1 MSKRSRQERKE
12 KASLIEIKITP
23 PSLTGLMGSVPC
35 VVCGSRES
43 LRHSGI
49 LPNDPAKCRDGSGTG
64 QDPPGSLQLM
74 PELFGAGGGAD
85 HLSANGVVEAATS
98 RSWDLAGERLKDEL
112 IGALF
117 QKDAG
122 AEAKTPGQ
130 RPKRKRKKTYRGI
143 AVPLRSIKYVKSK
156 QSVKSKA
163 LSVRSLLP
171 LPVSAPSASPGNGRP
186 GVLDDCRGT
195 RMDSQPG
202 DQKLPEATETSTPE
216 LSGVTEAT
224 DPPELTERLTTSREK
239 AKAFHRLCTE
249 GFHALEPYI
258 HPQGIGKKMLD
269 SKSGQMVPKHIF
281 SKTRILKFRLG
292 QISPKSFFQ
301 DEFSRRTVAA
311 NEKGDLR
318 YYVSFPI
325 VWFLYLDNDPPGH
338 AEHRKTGRPYTAEE
352 LKDAELTRQWLKKQ
366 ISKYVFEAAD
376 GRLYLKCRLDLTQ
389 PLPPKLFQDLAKAL
403 NAANPYKSTIE
414 IKGTPRSQRSAGC
427 LARLP
432 VFGNIAKVEEFKAVP
447 EVNVGWLMGWI
458 GTLEEMAPEVKVKKV
473 LQASCNFGDLD
484 LATEADR
491 FYSGSIRP

>member
-1 MSKRSRQERKE
+1 M
-12 KASLIEIKITP
+12 
-23 PSLTGLMGSVPC
+23 
-35 VVCGSRES
+35 
-43 LRHSGI
+43 
-49 LPNDPAKCRDGSGTG
+49 
-64 QDPPGSLQLM
+64 
-74 PELFGAGGGAD
+74 
-85 HLSANGVVEAATS
+85 EAATS

-202 DQKLPEATETSTPE
+202 DQELPETAEAFTPE
-216 LSGVTEAT
+216 LSGMIEAT
-224 DPPELTERLTTSREK
+224 DPPELFGAGGGASLYRQMASRKPLPSSLGIFPLSSQTDDRRRLPSPRDLHPSPGCRHENARPQVRADGSQTHLFQDTACKYRSGKSR
-239 AKAFHRLCTE
+239 T
-249 GFHALEPYI
+249 
-258 HPQGIGKKMLD
+258 
-269 SKSGQMVPKHIF
+269 
-281 SKTRILKFRLG
+281 
-292 QISPKSFFQ
+292 KSFFQ
-301 DEFSRRTVAA
+301 DKFARKTVAA

-458 GTLEEMAPEVKVKKV
+458 GTLEEMVPEVKVKKV